1 VSASVEAAPHPRPR
15 QLGQRSAQPR
25 PGRERPEMTS
35 VAAGAAGK
43 VLGLLK
49 DGAKTAARA
58 AGLKAPWDAS
68 KR

>member
-1 VSASVEAAPHPRPR
+1 
-15 QLGQRSAQPR
+15 
-25 PGRERPEMTS
+25 MTS